1 MLMSFKQLK
10 EMVDKID
17 KRIPKCK
24 QDQTQIEIWVSEF
37 EKQPLFTIVR
47 AGGVLGNTKMIY
59 SKKKQKVTIKADYRP
74 NTKNIT
80 IGEYK

>member
-1 MLMSFKQLK
+1 MSFKQLK
-10 EMVDKID
+10 EMVYKLD

-24 QDQTQIEIWVSEF
+24 QDQTQVEIWVSES
-37 EKQPLFTIVR
+37 EKQPFLTIIR
-47 AGGVLGNTKMIY
+47 AGGVLGNTKMSY
-59 SKKKQKVTIKADYRP
+59 SKKKQKVTIKADYNP